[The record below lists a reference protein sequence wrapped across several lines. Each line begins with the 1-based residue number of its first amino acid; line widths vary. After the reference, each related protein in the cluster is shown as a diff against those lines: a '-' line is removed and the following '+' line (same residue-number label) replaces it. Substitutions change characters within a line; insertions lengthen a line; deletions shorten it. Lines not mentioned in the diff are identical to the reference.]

1 MALPLTG
8 PPPPSVPPCFRDR
21 HQLSLALRTLLEH
34 VGLGHL
40 WGSEG
45 PRTPAIDAFLQR
57 SQLEVAAE
65 APVLRLVA
73 PVLRLVMGLWRGR
86 AVFAV
91 FEGLHLMGG
100 RLHGTVMA
108 FLAALA
114 EAIAAAAQAAGA
126 PVLGVMLAGSRSP
139 QEGRA

>member
-1 MALPLTG
+1 MALPLAD
-8 PPPPSVPPCFRDR
+8 PPPPSVPPYFRDR
-21 HQLSLALRTLLEH
+21 RQLSLVLRTLLAH

-65 APVLRLVA
+65 APVLRLV
-73 PVLRLVMGLWRGR
+73 MGLWRGR

-108 FLAALA
+108 FLAVLA

-126 PVLGVMLAGSRSP
+126 PVLGVMLAGPRSP